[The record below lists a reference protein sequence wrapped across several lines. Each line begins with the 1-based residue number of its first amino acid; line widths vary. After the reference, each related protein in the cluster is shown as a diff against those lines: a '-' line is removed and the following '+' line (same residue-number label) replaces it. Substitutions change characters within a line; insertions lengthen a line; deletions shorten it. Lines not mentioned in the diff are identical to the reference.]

1 MSDAAPPETL
11 PDADIEAMKR
21 LADGDDLALNGIMHR
36 WKDKVAAFLYRMTGS
51 AEAAADLAQET
62 FVRLYQS
69 RARYQPAAAFPTY
82 LFRIAANLGRNH
94 ARWRTRHPTVSV
106 EDCTAAFQQLP
117 GHDASPMR
125 LPNSR
130 KPRSASKRP
139 SPACLSISGSAASLH
154 LSGNESARDRSGSR
168 LHDQSRRNTHLSGST
183 DAQRTAGGPTA
194 ELSEDCAVIGG
205 NCFVQGIGRRGV
217 DRS

>member
-1 MSDAAPPETL
+1 MSDAALPESL
-11 PDADIEAMKR
+11 PDADIDAMKR

-69 RARYQPAAAFPTY
+69 RARYQHTAAFPTY
-82 LFRIAANLGRNH
+82 LFHIAANLGRNH

-117 GHDASPMR
+117 GHDASPDEAAEQQETALR
-125 LPNSR
+125 VE
-130 KPRSASKRP
+130 KA
-139 SPACLSISGSAASLH
+139 IASL
-154 LSGNESARDRSGSR
+154 
-168 LHDQSRRNTHLSGST
+168 
-183 DAQRTAGGPTA
+183 PA
-194 ELSEDCAVIGG
+194 ELREALHLFTYQEMSQHEIAHALGCTVKAVETRIYRARQILKEMLEDLR
-205 NCFVQGIGRRGV
+205 QR
-217 DRS
+217 